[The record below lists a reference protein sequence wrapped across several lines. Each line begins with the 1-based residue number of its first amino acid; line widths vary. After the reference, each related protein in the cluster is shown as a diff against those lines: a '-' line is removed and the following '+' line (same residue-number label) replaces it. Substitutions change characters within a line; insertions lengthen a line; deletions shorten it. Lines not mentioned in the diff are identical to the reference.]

1 MEAQSQHTYGK
12 GGISTKNQGGETLEK
27 NNKSFYFN
35 ILMQKTK
42 HDQKK
47 KIPPKFF
54 IQGPIAC
61 AHIFFSNALSFC
73 NQYVTE
79 YVTVI
84 IVC

>member
-1 MEAQSQHTYGK
+1 MLRQKKKNLETQKTTDMEAQSQHTYGK

-47 KIPPKFF
+47 KSL
-54 IQGPIAC
+54 QN
-61 AHIFFSNALSFC
+61 SSFR
-73 NQYVTE
+73 VL
-79 YVTVI
+79 
-84 IVC
+84 